1 MRLLGTVV
9 ATALALTLGGCNV
22 TTDGGPRSQQ
32 REAVR
37 EAVGDGE
44 LTIDLSSPPTRAD
57 LALPEG
63 RTTTVLQRDE
73 REPFDVT
80 VVFRDGTE
88 LTTSASWVTV
98 TAEDESADPTS
109 VTIRRAGDGLDD
121 LRAAVEQSVA
131 DFGVERSRADTA
143 LSQSERATSG
153 DADAK
158 YVLPTAVA
166 PPDRLE
172 VETIAKANREEYHVN
187 YLVSWEAP

>member
-9 ATALALTLGGCNV
+9 ATALALTIGGCNV

-37 EAVGDGE
+37 EAVGDG
-44 LTIDLSSPPTRAD
+44 
-57 LALPEG
+57 
-63 RTTTVLQRDE
+63 
-73 REPFDVT
+73 
-80 VVFRDGTE
+80 E